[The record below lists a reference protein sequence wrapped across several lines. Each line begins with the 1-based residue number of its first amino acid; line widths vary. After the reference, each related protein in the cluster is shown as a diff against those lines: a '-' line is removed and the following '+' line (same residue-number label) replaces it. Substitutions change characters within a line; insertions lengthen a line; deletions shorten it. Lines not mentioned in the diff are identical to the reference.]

1 MRTKVTYP
9 AHEDVEYVDYEAMTK
24 EDLQEAIED
33 TLEIQTDM
41 GREIVKVALECVKL
55 FDEKQLDYG
64 STNISASG
72 EIGVA
77 VRIQDKASRM
87 RHILLKGMRGE
98 TGVKNEPLVDT
109 YQDVANY
116 GMIGMLLNRKV
127 WK

>member
-1 MRTKVTYP
+1 MRTKTGMTILKTVKMDKGKLATVV
-9 AHEDVEYVDYEAMTK
+9 VEGLDIK
-24 EDLQEAIED
+24 
-33 TLEIQTDM
+33 TDM
-41 GREIVKVALECVKL
+41 GREIVKVALECIKL

-64 STNISASG
+64 SSNIAASG

-87 RHILLKGMRGE
+87 RHIILKGMRGD
-98 TGVKNEPLVDT
+98 TGVTNEPLVDS
-109 YQDVANY
+109 YQDTANY

>member
-1 MRTKVTYP
+1 MKIDRDKL
-9 AHEDVEYVDYEAMTK
+9 AANIADG
-24 EDLQEAIED
+24 
-33 TLEIQTDM
+33 LELKTDM
-41 GREIVKVALECVKL
+41 GREIVKVALECMKL
-55 FDEKQLDYG
+55 FDDKQQDYG

-77 VRIQDKASRM
+77 VRLQDKVSRM

-98 TGVKNEPLVDT
+98 NGINNEPLADT

>member
-1 MRTKVTYP
+1 MKTKMKIDRDKL
-9 AHEDVEYVDYEAMTK
+9 AANIADGL
-24 EDLQEAIED
+24 DLK
-33 TLEIQTDM
+33 TDM
-41 GREIVKVALECVKL
+41 KL

-77 VRIQDKASRM
+77 VRLQDKASRM
-87 RHILLKGMRGE
+87 RHILLKGIRGE
-98 TGVKNEPLVDT
+98 KGVNNEPLADT

-116 GMIGMLLNRKV
+116 GMIGMLLNRDL

>member
-1 MRTKVTYP
+1 MKTDRDKL
-9 AHEDVEYVDYEAMTK
+9 AANIADG
-24 EDLQEAIED
+24 
-33 TLEIQTDM
+33 LELKTDM

-55 FDEKQLDYG
+55 FDEKQQDYG

-87 RHILLKGMRGE
+87 RHILLKGMCGE
-98 TGVKNEPLVDT
+98 TGVKNEPLADT

>member
-1 MRTKVTYP
+1 MKMMTN
-9 AHEDVEYVDYEAMTK
+9 DDGVDYVPMTK
-24 EDLQEAIED
+24 EEVQEAIED

-98 TGVKNEPLVDT
+98 KGVNNEPLVDT

-116 GMIGMLLNRKV
+116 GMIGMLLNRGH

>member
-1 MRTKVTYP
+1 MKIDRDKLATNI
-9 AHEDVEYVDYEAMTK
+9 VEG
-24 EDLQEAIED
+24 
-33 TLEIQTDM
+33 LELKTDM
-41 GREIVKVALECVKL
+41 GREIVKVALECMKL
-55 FDEKQLDYG
+55 FDDKQQDYG

-77 VRIQDKASRM
+77 VRLQDKVSRM

-98 TGVKNEPLVDT
+98 NGINNEPLADT

-116 GMIGMLLNRKV
+116 GMIGMLLNRGH

>member
-1 MRTKVTYP
+1 MKMKIDRDKLATNI
-9 AHEDVEYVDYEAMTK
+9 VEG
-24 EDLQEAIED
+24 
-33 TLEIQTDM
+33 LELKTDM
-41 GREIVKVALECVKL
+41 GREIVKVALECMKL
-55 FDEKQLDYG
+55 FDDKQQDYG

-77 VRIQDKASRM
+77 VRLQDKVSRM

-98 TGVKNEPLVDT
+98 NGINNEPLADT

>member
-1 MRTKVTYP
+1 MV
-9 AHEDVEYVDYEAMTK
+9 
-24 EDLQEAIED
+24 AIDRDRLAANVAEGLD
-33 TLEIQTDM
+33 IKTDM
-41 GREIVKVALECVKL
+41 GREIVKVALECIKL

-64 STNISASG
+64 SSNIAASG

-87 RHILLKGMRGE
+87 RHILMKSLRGE
-98 TGVKNEPLVDT
+98 TGVTNEPLADT

-116 GMIGMLLNRKV
+116 GMIGMLLNRDI

>member
-1 MRTKVTYP
+1 MKTR
-9 AHEDVEYVDYEAMTK
+9 MTILK
-24 EDLQEAIED
+24 TVKMDKGKLATVVAEGLDIK
-33 TLEIQTDM
+33 TDM
-41 GREIVKVALECVKL
+41 GREIVKVALECIKL

-64 STNISASG
+64 SSNIAASG

-77 VRIQDKASRM
+77 VRLQDKVSRM

-98 TGVKNEPLVDT
+98 SGVNNEPLVDS
-109 YQDVANY
+109 YQDTANY

>member
-1 MRTKVTYP
+1 MKMDKTKLAAVV
-9 AHEDVEYVDYEAMTK
+9 VEG
-24 EDLQEAIED
+24 LG
-33 TLEIQTDM
+33 IQTDM
-41 GREIVKVALECVKL
+41 GREIVTVALECVTL
-55 FDEKQLDYG
+55 FDKKQLDYG
-64 STNISASG
+64 STNISTSG

-87 RHILLKGMRGE
+87 RHILLKELKGDA
-98 TGVKNEPLVDT
+98 GVKNEPLADT

>member
-1 MRTKVTYP
+1 MKTKMKIDRDKLVSNI
-9 AHEDVEYVDYEAMTK
+9 ADGL
-24 EDLQEAIED
+24 DLK
-33 TLEIQTDM
+33 TDM
-41 GREIVKVALECVKL
+41 GREIVKVALECIKL
-55 FDEKQLDYG
+55 FDDKQQDYG

-98 TGVKNEPLVDT
+98 KGVNNEPLVDT

-116 GMIGMLLNRKV
+116 GMIGMLLNRDH

>member
-1 MRTKVTYP
+1 MKMKIDRDKLATNI
-9 AHEDVEYVDYEAMTK
+9 VEG
-24 EDLQEAIED
+24 
-33 TLEIQTDM
+33 LELKTDM
-41 GREIVKVALECVKL
+41 GREIVKVALECMKL
-55 FDEKQLDYG
+55 FDDKQQDYG

-77 VRIQDKASRM
+77 VRLQDKVSRM

-98 TGVKNEPLVDT
+98 NGINNEPLADT

-116 GMIGMLLNRKV
+116 GMIGMLLNRNR